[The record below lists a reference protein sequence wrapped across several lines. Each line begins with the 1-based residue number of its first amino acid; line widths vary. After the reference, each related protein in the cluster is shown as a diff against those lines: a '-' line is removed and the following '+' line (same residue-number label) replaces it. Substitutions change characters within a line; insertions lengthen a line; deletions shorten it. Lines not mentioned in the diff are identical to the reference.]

1 MKLRDQVAIVTGSS
15 SGIGKEITRLFLQ
28 EGAKVMAADLNE
40 EGCLRLQ
47 DEVGEELA
55 KNLLFL
61 ATDVSK
67 KEQVEQL
74 IAKTTEKFGQLDILV
89 NNAGVMDDMVP
100 VGDLTDELWEKVMRI
115 NVDGVMYA
123 CRLAIPLMENRN
135 GKIINISSVGGLF
148 GNKAGAAYTASKHA
162 VIGLSKNI
170 GFMYA
175 RSGLRCNVIAPGA
188 TQTNIQET
196 MKNVHEFGVGRT
208 KTDAASVPRVGEAK
222 EVANVALF
230 LASDDSSMINGS
242 VIVADAGWTVG

>member
-148 GNKAGAAYTASKHA
+148 GNKAGAAHTASKHA